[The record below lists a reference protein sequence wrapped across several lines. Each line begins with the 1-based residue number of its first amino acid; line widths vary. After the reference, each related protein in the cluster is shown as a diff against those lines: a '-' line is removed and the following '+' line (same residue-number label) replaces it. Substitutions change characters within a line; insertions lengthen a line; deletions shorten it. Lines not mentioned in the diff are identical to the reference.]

1 MDGGGGE
8 TNSGMFVKPNILNSI
23 MISLPNIWGVEIY
36 FWIAYKAQHFQ
47 FYPDI
52 CVKYLGVETYFW
64 KMCTTQDF
72 SFYPDIFAKICV
84 CVWGVGYKNT
94 AETKH
99 SFYPNIRA
107 KHSRGCKHISV
118 MCIKCNIFNSIL
130 IFVSNIWGVEPYFWD
145 FLFILIF
152 VPNTWEV
159 ETYFWEMCTTQCFSF
174 YPDIRA
180 NHLGGEGGCNIFL
193 GCV

>member
-1 MDGGGGE
+1 MGG
-8 TNSGMFVKPNILNSI
+8 
-23 MISLPNIWGVEIY
+23 
-36 FWIAYKAQHFQ
+36 
-47 FYPDI
+47 
-52 CVKYLGVETYFW
+52 
-64 KMCTTQDF
+64 
-72 SFYPDIFAKICV
+72 
-84 CVWGVGYKNT
+84 GYKNT

-99 SFYPNIRA
+99 SFYPDIRA

-159 ETYFWEMCTTQCFSF
+159 ETYLWEMCTTQCFSF

-180 NHLGGEGGCNIFL
+180 NHLGGKGVAIYFWDVYKTHCKDRMVNVNWSCICWATTFPFFPIQEMVQDIIFENIFE
-193 GCV
+193 

>member
-1 MDGGGGE
+1 MCQTFGGWKYV
-8 TNSGMFVKPNILNSI
+8 SGLRIKPNIFNSNNFPI
-23 MISLPNIWGVEIY
+23 L
-36 FWIAYKAQHFQ
+36 
-47 FYPDI
+47 
-52 CVKYLGVETYFW
+52 
-64 KMCTTQDF
+64 
-72 SFYPDIFAKICV
+72 
-84 CVWGVGYKNT
+84 
-94 AETKH
+94 ETKH

-118 MCIKCNIFNSIL
+118 MCIKCNIFNSIR

-180 NHLGGEGGCNIFL
+180 NHLGGRGLQYISGMCIKPIAKIEWSM
-193 GCV
+193 